1 MKIGGGEL
9 GMSHSKST
17 NLFSPQK
24 LSSSPRD
31 KAALNESASRY
42 LASVKPLETVRC
54 LLSPQ
59 LRPHLRPLVSE
70 RNQRWCLTHRKVK
83 SSQQRQS
90 KKFSLNNL
98 QRNVLNKPSP
108 LNPNCYR
115 RHPPT
120 FRMMTMSIP
129 LIGSRLLQSPPSQTL
144 ILLNSRPYSNEW
156 CGCVF

>member
-1 MKIGGGEL
+1 M
-9 GMSHSKST
+9 
-17 NLFSPQK
+17 FSPQK

-59 LRPHLRPLVSE
+59 LCLLVSE
-70 RNQRWCLTHRKVK
+70 INQRWCLTHRKVK
-83 SSQQRQS
+83 SSLQRQS

-98 QRNVLNKPSP
+98 QRNVPNKPSP
-108 LNPNCYR
+108 LNPNSYR

-120 FRMMTMSIP
+120 FLMMTMSIP
-129 LIGSRLLQSPPSQTL
+129 LIGSRLLQSPSPPQAKLSSSSTQD
-144 ILLNSRPYSNEW
+144 PYSNEW